1 MAAFTSEERQS
12 FYGSIARDMT
22 GAEHLFGL
30 TSAETDAYL
39 VFRRTSLAGAACVA
53 EGIPENIR
61 LYELYDKHRRAC
73 QVRRIEPAE

>member
-53 EGIPENIR
+53 EGIAENIR
-61 LYELYDKHRRAC
+61 LYDKHRRAC